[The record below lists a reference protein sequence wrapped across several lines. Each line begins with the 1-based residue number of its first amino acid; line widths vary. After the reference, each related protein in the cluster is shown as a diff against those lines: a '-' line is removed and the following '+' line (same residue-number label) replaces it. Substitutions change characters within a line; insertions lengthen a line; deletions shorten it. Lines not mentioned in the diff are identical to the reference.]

1 MYVQIVE
8 LFRSVR
14 LDRCMLSLL
23 NRFLLCATGKYYNQ
37 SKWLELENS
46 THILFNHFN
55 SNKCHVETFIW
66 LYCLPA
72 CLSGYFKP
80 KYTLRILCTQF
91 LYGFFLFLFKL
102 FNVLFFA
109 SFQGWL
115 NFRVIKRVQFGCRPY
130 FLLGPKKIKNIMLYG
145 TNNEPLWAHH
155 FDLSVYFFFHVYR
168 ASKFSLP
175 LCTRFVATQYS
186 VLYGSFL

>member
-1 MYVQIVE
+1 MIGARKFNPYFIQSIQQQQMPCWNVY
-8 LFRSVR
+8 LA
-14 LDRCMLSLL
+14 LL
-23 NRFLLCATGKYYNQ
+23 PA
-37 SKWLELENS
+37 
-46 THILFNHFN
+46 
-55 SNKCHVETFIW
+55 
-66 LYCLPA
+66 CLPA
-72 CLSGYFKP
+72 CLVTSNRNTHSEFSAHNSFMAFF
-80 KYTLRILCTQF
+80 C
-91 LYGFFLFLFKL
+91 FFLNFLMF
-102 FNVLFFA
+102 FFFA